1 MDSVSGIP
9 EVRAL
14 QQAQEYEAVQAT
26 LTRRVLD
33 LQGSQTLQLI
43 QSAPSAGPAVVME
56 GRPAPVPPPP
66 PQGQRVDVTV

>member
-1 MDSVSGIP
+1 MDGVSSIP
-9 EVRAL
+9 EVGAL
-14 QQAQEYEAVQAT
+14 QQAQQQVAVQAT

-43 QSAPSAGPAVVME
+43 QSAPSAGPAVIME
-56 GRPAPVPPPP
+56 GRPAPAPPPP